1 MDVKLWDHQKM
12 ALRYLEKSYSC
23 LLWSTMGSG
32 KTRIIL
38 ELIEAD
44 NTLGK
49 ILIIC
54 PLVVIDVWKKQIER
68 WLPVHTREELFPA
81 IRQPGDGIVIQN
93 FESAWRGSFG
103 KWAIKQEWDL
113 VVVDECQ
120 NIKSAGAKISKF
132 CAKLTARKK
141 IAMSGTPI
149 TNGLLD
155 AFGIYRFC
163 DPGIF
168 GRSYKRFERRY
179 AVTVDHNNYT
189 TIAGYR
195 NQDDFKNCFDFLCL
209 QIESG
214 VLDLPPLSFSTVE
227 TELPME
233 ARQFYDKFEK
243 EFVAYLDDDA
253 MSAQNILTKLLR
265 LQGLTSGVVKLDS
278 GETRVMHESK
288 AEVLQTLLEGLG
300 EPVVVFGRFRHDLD
314 ECARVCR
321 VLKRSYSEIS
331 GKRKEL
337 AGWTD
342 ILGVQIQTGRTGIDL
357 TRASI
362 AIFLSTGYSS
372 GDYEQAIA
380 RLHRPPQKKPV
391 RIINIHCAKTI
402 DKKIAQILRDKKN
415 VVDNFRACKKND
427 SVV

>member
-1 MDVKLWDHQKM
+1 V
-12 ALRYLEKSYSC
+12 EK
-23 LLWSTMGSG
+23 
-32 KTRIIL
+32 
-38 ELIEAD
+38 AD
-44 NTLGK
+44 RK
-49 ILIIC
+49 
-54 PLVVIDVWKKQIER
+54 VV
-68 WLPVHTREELFPA
+68 A
-81 IRQPGDGIVIQN
+81 C
-93 FESAWRGSFG
+93 
-103 KWAIKQEWDL
+103 KWALKQEWDL

-120 NIKSAGAKISKF
+120 NIKSTGAKVSKF

-149 TNGLLD
+149 TNGPLD

-168 GRSYKRFERRY
+168 GQSYKRFERRY
-179 AVTVDHNNYT
+179 ALTVDHNNYT

-214 VLDLPPLSFSTVE
+214 VLDLPPLSFS
-227 TELPME
+227 
-233 ARQFYDKFEK
+233 
-243 EFVAYLDDDA
+243 
-253 MSAQNILTKLLR
+253 
-265 LQGLTSGVVKLDS
+265 
-278 GETRVMHESK
+278 